1 MPAVRAAAATSTTSQ
16 RRIVLLAPG
25 RSGSTLLQS
34 VFLTACDDALTFFE
48 PCRHSPL
55 GDVRK
60 QECARQV
67 HRFLRCDLPSRNGRW
82 EPKNIRPWLQH
93 PYRAAN
99 GSSTCPMPPFA
110 SVGAC
115 SRACSAAKLVLVKEI
130 RLVGQLATLVSELRR
145 AAPDRGAVVPTTII
159 HLVRDPRP
167 MLASQ
172 IKLHW
177 WRNEYGRFTAGELE
191 KVARKQCEGMIA
203 DGEAGAALIRDGSGG
218 APGGGPAG
226 SELSYVLVRF
236 EELVANTSQVAQQLY
251 ARLGMPVPVSTLA
264 WLKRTTRGT
273 CVNAASHQPAFENYE
288 YGTCRNA
295 SARKR
300 AKSRGGGRGGWKH
313 TLTRRQKR
321 IIQRQCG
328 GALRSFGYDLRVD
341 RGGEFVHRIAET
353 RI

>member
-1 MPAVRAAAATSTTSQ
+1 MPAVVTSATSASAQ

-67 HRFLRCDLPSRNGRW
+67 NRFLRCDFPSRRGRW

-110 SVGAC
+110 SVGECA
-115 SRACSAAKLVLVKEI
+115 RACSAAKLVLVKEI
-130 RLVGQLATLVSELRR
+130 RLVGQLDTLVSEVR

-177 WRNEYGRFTAGELE
+177 WRNEYGHFTAGELE

-203 DGEAGAALIRDGSGG
+203 DGEAGAALIRASAKRASG
-218 APGGGPAG
+218 AAG
-226 SELSYVLVRF
+226 SELSYVRVRF
-236 EELVANTSQVAQQLY
+236 EELVANTSRVAQQLY
-251 ARLGMPVPVSTLA
+251 GRLGMPVPAPTLA
-264 WLKRTTRGT
+264 WLQKTTRGT
-273 CVNAASHQPAFENYE
+273 CNNTASHQPAFENYE

-295 SARKR
+295 TARKR
-300 AKSRGGGRGGWKH
+300 ARSRGGGRGGWKH

-328 GALRSFGYDLRVD
+328 GALRRFGYDLRID
-341 RGGEFVHRIAET
+341 RGGGSS
-353 RI
+353 

>member
-1 MPAVRAAAATSTTSQ
+1 MPAVAAAAATSAAVQ
-16 RRIVLLAPG
+16 HRIVLLAPG

-110 SVGAC
+110 SVGEC
-115 SRACSAAKLVLVKEI
+115 SRACAAAKLVLVKEI
-130 RLVGQLATLVSELRR
+130 RLVGQLATLVSELR
-145 AAPDRGAVVPTTII
+145 AATDHGAAFPTTII

-177 WRNEYGRFTAGELE
+177 WRNEYGRFTSGELE
-191 KVARKQCEGMIA
+191 KVARKQCAGMIA
-203 DGEAGAALIRDGSGG
+203 DGEAGAALVRDGT
-218 APGGGPAG
+218 GGGSVGGGTAG

-236 EELVANTSQVAQQLY
+236 EELVANTSLVAQQLY
-251 ARLGMPVPVSTLA
+251 ARLGMAVPASTLA
-264 WLKRTTRGT
+264 WLRRTTRGT
-273 CVNAASHQPAFENYE
+273 CVNSASHQPAFENYE

-313 TLTRRQKR
+313 TLSRRQKR

-328 GALRSFGYDLRVD
+328 DALRTFGYDMRAERGTEFGRRTRV
-341 RGGEFVHRIAET
+341 AES
-353 RI
+353 